1 MKKGLAIVL
10 SAGMVMG
17 MAMPACAADADM
29 VYAVEAGSA
38 GEAAAE
44 EKGFQYNSVAS
55 SSVLCSTSASCTPYF
70 SASSFMEPSA

>member
-44 EKGFQYNSVAS
+44 EKGFQMQQS
-55 SSVLCSTSASCTPYF
+55 LIF
-70 SASSFMEPSA
+70 